1 MVKTDHCMIGFF
13 YKIKWS
19 SNVKSYS
26 FLLYF
31 FFFILYNPFSVNHK
45 IVFLQ
50 LQIYPKSLSFLLN
63 TNALTLKLRALFYS
77 FTYLFANN
85 ASICVLL

>member
-31 FFFILYNPFSVNHK
+31 FFFILYNPFSFNHK
-45 IVFLQ
+45 IVF
-50 LQIYPKSLSFLLN
+50 S
-63 TNALTLKLRALFYS
+63 
-77 FTYLFANN
+77 
-85 ASICVLL
+85 